1 MNPHILIDI
10 VFVITMIIII
20 IIFHYK
26 SLIYKRNSNE
36 LIKILSKN
44 VDFLNIFYRKQE
56 LIQLKNSIQLYSQF
70 QVILKISKANYI
82 SFFKYDY
89 SNKFVVLHFLLSV
102 NDKGV
107 ILQDSHLE
115 DLPVA
120 SSLVTLNIMK
130 SDNNELYSILVD
142 EVKDKDETVYN
153 VMKRRGVNKMY
164 YQNIY
169 KEEKNPLGYIA
180 ISYKDENFMLPEDD
194 KIEIIRILEKIKT
207 YL

>member
-1 MNPHILIDI
+1 MGHIFVDI
-10 VFVITMIIII
+10 MFLLVLSFLLA
-20 IIFHYK
+20 
-26 SLIYKRNSNE
+26 LIYIRQYKHKKVSDD

-44 VDFLNIFYRKQE
+44 VDFLNDFYRRQE
-56 LIQLKNSIQLYSQF
+56 IIQLKNTIQLYSQF
-70 QVILKISKANYI
+70 QVILKISKADYI

-107 ILQDSHLE
+107 ILQDSKLE

-142 EVKDKDETVYN
+142 NVKEKDESVYN

-169 KEEKNPLGYIA
+169 KEESNPLGYIA
-180 ISYKDENFMLPEDD
+180 LSYKNIDYVLPDDD
-194 KIEIIRILEKIKT
+194 KIEVLRIIEKIKT

>member
-1 MNPHILIDI
+1 MGHIFVDI
-10 VFVITMIIII
+10 MFLFVITFLVAMIYIRQQK
-20 IIFHYK
+20 YK
-26 SLIYKRNSNE
+26 IVSND

-44 VDFLNIFYRKQE
+44 VDFLNDFYRRQE
-56 LIQLKNSIQLYSQF
+56 VIQLKSTIQLYSQF

-89 SNKFVVLHFLLSV
+89 SNKFVVLHFLLSI

-107 ILQDSHLE
+107 ILQDSKLE

-142 EVKDKDETVYN
+142 EVKDKDESVYN
-153 VMKRRGVNKMY
+153 VMKKRGVNKMY

-169 KEEKNPLGYIA
+169 KEELNPLGYIA
-180 ISYKDENFMLPEDD
+180 ISYKDGEYMLPDDD
-194 KIEIIRILEKIKT
+194 KIEIIRIIEKIKT